1 VNRGRDMT
9 CEEFV
14 ERASALALSALDDIE
29 RQACA
34 RHLAWP
40 GMHRG
45 CRQALAEAEAVTA
58 LLSEALPE
66 RTPPPELWR
75 AIEDRVVRR

>member
-1 VNRGRDMT
+1 MNRGRDMT

-29 RQACA
+29 RQACT
-34 RHLAWP
+34 RHLARP
-40 GMHRG
+40 GQHRG
-45 CRQALAEAEAVTA
+45 CRQALAEAEAVTT
-58 LLSEALPE
+58 LLSEVLPE
-66 RTPPPELWR
+66 HTPTPELWR

>member
-1 VNRGRDMT
+1 MNRRPDMT

-34 RHLAWP
+34 RHLAQP
-40 GMHRG
+40 RQHSG
-45 CRQALAEAEAVTA
+45 CRQALAEALAVTA
-58 LLSEALPE
+58 MLSEILPD
-66 RTPPPELWR
+66 RTPPPELWNE
-75 AIEDRVVRR
+75 IEDRVRR